1 MEEKG
6 GGRGDSLFFYQC
18 MIALFLLYNLC
29 RKMLTLCYV
38 MCTVGTVI
46 NKHEQEM
53 KEVNKYDAPEGY
65 VAVEPRERCGG
76 VSSCRGCFFR
86 TTSCL
91 SVEISCFAEDR
102 ADGQDVLFIKKH
114 EEDINY

>member
-6 GGRGDSLFFYQC
+6 EGWGDSLFFYQC

-46 NKHEQEM
+46 NKQEQDMSEINM
-53 KEVNKYDAPEGY
+53 NDAPFGHI
-65 VAVEPRERCGG
+65 AVKPEINSGSMPVCD
-76 VSSCRGCFFR
+76 GCDF
-86 TTSCL
+86 
-91 SVEISCFAEDR
+91 
-102 ADGQDVLFIKKH
+102 DGLNV
-114 EEDINY
+114 Y